1 MVQVNTPMECSNLGK
16 SQEAPPSS
24 FQNIFMPSLQ
34 YNYSFH
40 ALMIKSS
47 KQAQQGYI
55 KSQKRVG
62 MLRIVCTHLP
72 VLTVCL
78 FTYTCSLL
86 LFVL

>member
-1 MVQVNTPMECSNLGK
+1 MVQVNTPMECSNLRK

-34 YNYSFH
+34 YNYNFH
-40 ALMIKSS
+40 ALTIKSS

-62 MLRIVCTHLP
+62 MLRIVCTHL
-72 VLTVCL
+72 LTVCL